1 MSSSTL
7 VDLHIY
13 RIAKFFV
20 EKYGVDL
27 APIMAEKRADVAL
40 QFGQTEGQRV
50 WTAVLRAVQEL
61 LRTEPRTFSK
71 FPGPFIPRRPKLSQK
86 PPAATTKSMA
96 VSTAIAMA
104 DDPMKRIPKDIEFV
118 SFEND
123 DEIEY
128 WTMKFG
134 VSRENVARAVA
145 RVGRCAEVVEEYLK
159 RTGPYPRDDKG

>member
-1 MSSSTL
+1 MRSGVV

-13 RIAKFFV
+13 RVAKFFV
-20 EKYGVDL
+20 EKYGADL
-27 APIMAEKRADVAL
+27 APMMAVKRADAML
-40 QFGQTEGQRV
+40 EYGDAEGQRT

-61 LRTEPRTFSK
+61 LRTEPRTVSK
-71 FPGPFIPRRPKLSQK
+71 FPGPFIPRRPKLNQT

-145 RVGRCAEVVEEYLK
+145 RVGRCAEVVEEHLK